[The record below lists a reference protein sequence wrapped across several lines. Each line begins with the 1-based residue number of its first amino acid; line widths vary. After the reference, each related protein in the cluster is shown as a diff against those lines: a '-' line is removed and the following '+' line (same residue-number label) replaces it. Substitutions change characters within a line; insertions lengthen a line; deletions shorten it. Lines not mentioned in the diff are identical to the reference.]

1 MKVIV
6 SVQAKRSSSRGLV
19 HYIAHSKIDAA
30 KERDGREIFNE
41 HSDKTT
47 VEKATD
53 LLKKDVGAK
62 RPTNDELI
70 HLVISFKPED
80 YERSGEDEK
89 ERQKSLKEVTRHAI
103 KQFEKEIGADKLS
116 WAAGIHQNTDN
127 PHVHIAIQKEY
138 FDSNLEKKSL
148 NKIPTSLLPH
158 HEKAGDEKTFKP
170 GILIETAGEKLDEII
185 SAKQRQISKQNSHS
199 KTEQKQSADK
209 RLVQSQSSVGNK
221 NSPDSK
227 PDAKMMGERE
237 ILAEAILTKYYLEKT
252 RENLESLEN
261 HGDKRRF
268 KIFDEITKQN
278 RKMSLFDL
286 ERRAE
291 KSANR
296 SIKKQNVIDAGK
308 KDELRKKLV
317 ESELEK
323 NSVGIKRIKT
333 ILHNL
338 VVKENRELRMRETD
352 YKNIKPMAEK
362 IRAGYKSENKKL
374 PVPNLTPDELE
385 MLQARSLE
393 KKDVRVANYF
403 EKVRKELSIERGYPT
418 RTDDEIAK
426 LKARKMLTDLKIQWQ
441 EKQLLDFNDHKRAF
455 PVITDGKKL
464 SLAAVDS
471 LIEKRKQD
479 DKKIVGKV
487 SKVFGKIGLIE
498 QKETL
503 AKLEL
508 TKSAILEN
516 LSEKND
522 RMASDLAGEKSIQTT
537 LDEFYKNDTNPEKE
551 NLPAKFTAAELAEV
565 ESFAFDLKL
574 ADVYRENWEQ
584 QKQLI
589 EISGDKSKNENDSV
603 SESKQNF
610 IAGRSL
616 AREILTEIEVAR
628 CKEELADFK
637 KNKDFQKFEVTDRK
651 TGEAKFVSLSEVR
664 FDSRGS
670 LFDQTL
676 EYFLENREKRRT
688 RNALETIVKAKG
700 TELKENLKSAKDLLK
715 VSGEIANDFKTK
727 SFFGAT
733 RYLHT
738 PLFTPKELIT
748 IELRISQTESK
759 SEAAKLQKILGSVD
773 HSKSKN
779 LSEILREF
787 SAEKDSTVTH
797 EQSSIN
803 EQKSAVNFEKEDKTA
818 EEKDTEIRE
827 NKMEIFNQERGR

>member
-1 MKVIV
+1 MKVIA
-6 SVQAKRSSSRGLV
+6 SVQAKRSSSRGLL

-30 KERDGREIFNE
+30 KERNGREIFNE

-62 RPTNDELI
+62 RPTNDELH
-70 HLVISFKPED
+70 HLVISFKRED
-80 YERSGEDEK
+80 YERLGDDEK
-89 ERQKSLKEVTRHAI
+89 ERHKSLKEITRHALNE
-103 KQFEKEIGADKLS
+103 FEKEIGAERLS

-138 FDSNLEKKSL
+138 FDKNLEKKSL
-148 NKIPTSLLPH
+148 NKIPINLLPH
-158 HEKAGDEKTFKP
+158 HEKIGEEKTFKA
-170 GILIETAGEKLDEII
+170 GILIEAAGEKLNEII
-185 SAKQRQISKQNSHS
+185 SAKQRQISMQNLQS
-199 KTEQKQSADK
+199 KTQQNYFADK
-209 RLVQSQSSVGNK
+209 SLDQSRDSVGK
-221 NSPDSK
+221 ENSSDSK
-227 PDAKMMGERE
+227 PNAKQARERE
-237 ILAEAILTKYYLEKT
+237 ILAEAILAKYYLEKT

-268 KIFDEITKQN
+268 KIFDEISKQN
-278 RKMSLFDL
+278 RKISLFDL

-291 KSANR
+291 KQANR
-296 SIKKQNVIDAGK
+296 SIKKQNVTDAGK

-317 ESELEK
+317 ESEMLK

-338 VVKENRELRMRETD
+338 VVKETSELRTRETD
-352 YKNIKPMAEK
+352 YKHIKPLAEK
-362 IRAGYKSENKKL
+362 IRAAYKSENKKL

-385 MLQARSLE
+385 LLQTRSLE
-393 KKDVRVANYF
+393 KKDIRAANYF
-403 EKVRKELSIERGYPT
+403 EKVRKELSIERGYHT
-418 RTDDEIAK
+418 RTNDEIAK
-426 LKARKMLTDLKIQWQ
+426 LKSRKMLTDLKIQRQ
-441 EKQLLDFNDHKRAF
+441 EKQLLDFNDHKRVF
-455 PVITDGKKL
+455 SVITDGKKL
-464 SLAAVDS
+464 NLAVVDS
-471 LIEKRKQD
+471 LIEKRNQE

-487 SKVFGKIGLIE
+487 SKTFGKIGLIE

-503 AKLEL
+503 AKLEE

-516 LSEKND
+516 LSEKNE
-522 RMASDLAGEKSIQTT
+522 RMMSDLAGEKTILKT

-551 NLPAKFTAAELAEV
+551 NLPAKFTADELSEV
-565 ESFAFDLKL
+565 ESLAFELKL

-589 EISGDKSKNENDSV
+589 EISGDKSENNSI

-637 KNKDFQKFEVTDRK
+637 KNKDFQKFEVTSRK

-688 RNALETIVKAKG
+688 RNALETIVKEKG
-700 TELKENLKSAKDLLK
+700 TELKENLNSAKDLLK
-715 VSGEIANDFKTK
+715 VSSEIAGDFKTK

-738 PLFTPKELIT
+738 PLFTPKELLT

-759 SEAAKLQKILGSVD
+759 SEAAKLQKILGSID
-773 HSKSKN
+773 QSKSKN
-779 LSEILREF
+779 LSEMLHEF
-787 SAEKDSTVTH
+787 SAEKDATKTH
-797 EQSSIN
+797 EQSFVN
-803 EQKSAVNFEKEDKTA
+803 KQKSAVDFEKEDKKA
-818 EEKDTEIRE
+818 EEKGFEIRE
-827 NKMEIFNQERGR
+827 PKMETFNQERGR

>member
-1 MKVIV
+1 MKVIF

-53 LLKKDVGAK
+53 LLKSGVGAK
-62 RPTNDELI
+62 RPTNDELL
-70 HLVISFKPED
+70 HLVISFKPEN

-89 ERQKSLKEVTRHAI
+89 ERQKSLKEITRHAM
-103 KQFEKEIGADKLS
+103 KQFEKEIGAERLS
-116 WAAGIHQNTDN
+116 WAAVIHQNTDN

-138 FDSNLEKKSL
+138 FDKNLEKKNL
-148 NKIPTSLLPH
+148 NKIPVNLLPH
-158 HEKAGDEKTFKP
+158 HEKRGEEKTFKP
-170 GILIETAGEKLDEII
+170 GILIEAAGEKLDEII
-185 SAKQRQISKQNSHS
+185 SAKSQQVSKQNLQS
-199 KTEQKQSADK
+199 KTEQKQSNDK
-209 RLVQSQSSVGNK
+209 SLIHTQSSVVK
-221 NSPDSK
+221 ESSPDSK
-227 PDAKMMGERE
+227 PNTKRARERE
-237 ILAEAILTKYYLEKT
+237 ILAEAILAKYYLEKT

-268 KIFDEITKQN
+268 KIFDEISRQN

-296 SIKKQNVIDAGK
+296 SIKTQNVTDAGK

-317 ESELEK
+317 ESELQK

-338 VVKENRELRMRETD
+338 VVKENRELRTRETD
-352 YKNIKPMAEK
+352 YKNIKPLAEK

-374 PVPNLTPDELE
+374 PVPNLTLDELE

-393 KKDVRVANYF
+393 KKDIRAANYF

-426 LKARKMLTDLKIQWQ
+426 LKAKKMLTDLKIQWQ
-441 EKQLLDFNDHKRAF
+441 EKQLIDFNDQKRAF

-464 SLAAVDS
+464 NLAAVDS

-487 SKVFGKIGLIE
+487 SKIFGKIGLIE

-508 TKSAILEN
+508 TKSAIIEN

-522 RMASDLAGEKSIQTT
+522 RMTGDLADEKSIQTT
-537 LDEFYKNDTNPEKE
+537 LDEFYKNDTNSEKE

-565 ESFAFDLKL
+565 ESIAFDLKL

-584 QKQLI
+584 QKQLV
-589 EISGDKSKNENDSV
+589 EISGDKSENNSI
-603 SESKQNF
+603 SESKQDF
-610 IAGRSL
+610 IAGRSI
-616 AREILTEIEVAR
+616 ARDILTEIEVAR

-651 TGEAKFVSLSEVR
+651 TGETKFVSLSEVR
-664 FDSRGS
+664 FDSRDS

-688 RNALETIVKAKG
+688 RNTLETIVKEKG

-715 VSGEIANDFKTK
+715 VSGEIAYDFKTK

-748 IELRISQTESK
+748 IELRISQTESR
-759 SEAAKLQKILGSVD
+759 SEAAYLQKILGSVD
-773 HSKSKN
+773 QSKAKN
-779 LSEILREF
+779 LSEFLSEF
-787 SAEKDSTVTH
+787 SAEKESVH
-797 EQSSIN
+797 SIEKSSIN
-803 EQKSAVNFEKEDKTA
+803 EQKSVAIS
-818 EEKDTEIRE
+818 EKDKQKSNEKFIEIRE
-827 NKMEIFNQERGR
+827 NKPEILTQEKGR

>member
-30 KERDGREIFNE
+30 KEQDGREIFNE

-53 LLKKDVGAK
+53 LLKSGVGAK

-80 YERSGEDEK
+80 YEQSGNDEK
-89 ERQKSLKEVTRHAI
+89 ERQKSLKEITRHAM
-103 KQFEKEIGADKLS
+103 KQFEKEVGADKLS

-138 FDSNLEKKSL
+138 FDKNLEKKSL
-148 NKIPTSLLPH
+148 NKIPANLLPH
-158 HEKAGDEKTFKP
+158 HEKMGEEKTFKP
-170 GILIETAGEKLDEII
+170 GILIEVASEKLDEII

-199 KTEQKQSADK
+199 KTEQNYSADK
-209 RLVQSQSSVGNK
+209 SLDQSQSSVGK
-221 NSPDSK
+221 ENSSNSK
-227 PDAKMMGERE
+227 PNAKRTQERE
-237 ILAEAILTKYYLEKT
+237 ILAEAILAKYYLEKT
-252 RENLESLEN
+252 QENLESLEN
-261 HGDKRRF
+261 RGDKRRF

-296 SIKKQNVIDAGK
+296 SIKKQNVTDAVK
-308 KDELRKKLV
+308 KDELRKNLV
-317 ESELEK
+317 ESELQK
-323 NSVGIKRIKT
+323 NLVGIKRIKT

-338 VVKENRELRMRETD
+338 VVKENRELKTRETD
-352 YKNIKPMAEK
+352 YKKIKPLAEN
-362 IRAGYKSENKKL
+362 IRAAYKSENKKL
-374 PVPNLTPDELE
+374 PVPNLMPDELE
-385 MLQARSLE
+385 MLQDRSLE
-393 KKDVRVANYF
+393 KKDIRAANYF
-403 EKVRKELSIERGYPT
+403 EKVRKELSLERGYPT

-426 LKARKMLTDLKIQWQ
+426 LKAKKMLTDLKIQWQ

-487 SKVFGKIGLIE
+487 SKIFGKIGLIE
-498 QKETL
+498 QKQTL
-503 AKLEL
+503 AKLEE

-516 LSEKND
+516 LNEKND
-522 RMASDLAGEKSIQTT
+522 RMARDLAGEKSIQTT

-551 NLPAKFTAAELAEV
+551 NLPTKFTVAELAEV
-565 ESFAFDLKL
+565 ESIAFDLKL

-589 EISGDKSKNENDSV
+589 EISGSKSENDSI
-603 SESKQNF
+603 SELKQNF

-670 LFDQTL
+670 LFDQTI

-688 RNALETIVKAKG
+688 RNTLETLVKEKG
-700 TELKENLKSAKDLLK
+700 AELKENLKSAKDLLK
-715 VSGEIANDFKTK
+715 VSGEIAGDFKTK

-748 IELRISQTESK
+748 IELRINQTESK
-759 SEAAKLQKILGSVD
+759 SEAAKLQKLLGSVD
-773 HSKSKN
+773 QSKSKN

-803 EQKSAVNFEKEDKTA
+803 EQKSAVNFEKEDKKA
-818 EEKDTEIRE
+818 EEKDFENRE
-827 NKMEIFNQERGR
+827 HKMEIFNQERGR

>member
-1 MKVIV
+1 MKVIA

-30 KERDGREIFNE
+30 KEKDGREIFNE

-47 VEKATD
+47 VEKAIH
-53 LLKKDVGAK
+53 LLKSGVGAK

-80 YERSGEDEK
+80 YEQLGDDEK
-89 ERQKSLKEVTRHAI
+89 ERQKSLKEVTRHAM
-103 KQFEKEIGADKLS
+103 KQFEKEIGAERLS

-127 PHVHIAIQKEY
+127 PHVHIAVQKEY
-138 FDSNLEKKSL
+138 FDKNLEKKSL
-148 NKIPTSLLPH
+148 SKIPVSLLPH
-158 HEKAGDEKTFKP
+158 HEKAGEEKTFKP
-170 GILIETAGEKLDEII
+170 GTLIEAAGEKLDEII
-185 SAKQRQISKQNSHS
+185 SAKQRQISKQNLHS

-209 RLVQSQSSVGNK
+209 SLVQSQSSVRK
-221 NSPDSK
+221 ENSPDSK
-227 PDAKMMGERE
+227 PNAKRARERE
-237 ILAEAILTKYYLEKT
+237 ILAEAILAKYYLEKT
-252 RENLESLEN
+252 QENLESLEN

-268 KIFDEITKQN
+268 KIFDEISNQN

-296 SIKKQNVIDAGK
+296 SIERQNVTDTAK

-317 ESELEK
+317 ETDLQK
-323 NSVGIKRIKT
+323 NAPAIKRIKT

-338 VVKENRELRMRETD
+338 VVKENRELRTRETA
-352 YKNIKPMAEK
+352 YKNIKPLAEK

-374 PVPNLTPDELE
+374 PAPNLTPDELE
-385 MLQARSLE
+385 MLQDRSLE
-393 KKDVRVANYF
+393 EKDIRATNYF

-418 RTDDEIAK
+418 RTNDEIAK
-426 LKARKMLTDLKIQWQ
+426 LKAKKMLTDLKIQWQ
-441 EKQLLDFNDHKRAF
+441 EKHLLDFNDRKRVF
-455 PVITDGKKL
+455 PIITDGKKL
-464 SLAAVDS
+464 NLAAIDS
-471 LIEKRKQD
+471 LIEKKKQD
-479 DKKIVGKV
+479 DKKFVGKV
-487 SKVFGKIGLIE
+487 TNVFGNMGLID

-503 AKLEL
+503 ANLEE
-508 TKSAILEN
+508 TKSAVLKN
-516 LSEKND
+516 LNEKND
-522 RMASDLAGEKSIQTT
+522 RMAGDLACEKSILKT

-551 NLPAKFTAAELAEV
+551 NLPAKFTAAELSEV
-565 ESFAFDLKL
+565 ESIAFDLKL

-589 EISGDKSKNENDSV
+589 EMSGGKSENDSI

-628 CKEELADFK
+628 CKEEFADFK

-688 RNALETIVKAKG
+688 RRHLETIVKEKG
-700 TELKENLKSAKDLLK
+700 IELKENLKSAKDLLK
-715 VSGEIANDFKTK
+715 VSGDIANDFRTK

-748 IELRISQTESK
+748 IELRISQTENK

-797 EQSSIN
+797 EQSSVN
-803 EQKSAVNFEKEDKTA
+803 QQKSAVNLEKEDKKA
-818 EEKDTEIRE
+818 EEKDFEFRE
-827 NKMEIFNQERGR
+827 NKIEIFNQERGR